1 MPLILIRFRP
11 LALVLAVLPLA
22 ACMAPVAAP
31 VVPQPAM
38 VRPTASAP
46 LPPETAAENFVRVV
60 ARMEPQVEAECR
72 ARAQGRNCDYQIVID
87 DRPGQSPNAFQT
99 LGPGG
104 QPIIGFNLA
113 LIAEA
118 RNPDELA
125 FVMAHEAAHHIAAH
139 IPRKQQSALAGA
151 LILGTLA
158 AAGGADAATV
168 RNAQDIGATV
178 GAGARSKDYELEADR
193 LGTILTWNAGY
204 DPLLG
209 AGFFTRLPDPGRSM
223 LGSHPANALR
233 MDVVRQTVADLRAGR
248 V

>member
-1 MPLILIRFRP
+1 MPLTLIRFRP

-99 LGPGG
+99 LDRNGR
-104 QPIIGFNLA
+104 PIVGFTLA
-113 LIAEA
+113 LIADA
-118 RNPDELA
+118 RNADEIA
-125 FVMAHEAAHHIAAH
+125 FVVGHEAAHHIAGH
-139 IPRKQQSALAGA
+139 IPQCAL
-151 LILGTLA
+151 
-158 AAGGADAATV
+158 V
-168 RNAQDIGATV
+168 QR
-178 GAGARSKDYELEADR
+178 
-193 LGTILTWNAGY
+193 
-204 DPLLG
+204 
-209 AGFFTRLPDPGRSM
+209 
-223 LGSHPANALR
+223 
-233 MDVVRQTVADLRAGR
+233 
-248 V
+248 